1 MRNVY
6 FKAGKENLRNKMQ
19 GRNSYFALFV
29 GPMALMEDPMNSA
42 LSVHLLIHPF
52 IYNIIFSELCITFS

>member
-42 LSVHLLIHPF
+42 VCPSIDTSIHL
-52 IYNIIFSELCITFS
+52 